1 MSRKHGRDIAAGES
15 EQQQEEEDT
24 DADAF
29 TLLGRTVIDSL
40 FLSFIP
46 SSESFRAPSPPLDR
60 PWPLPTKSISTHV
73 ASLAAAQGAEGVA
86 RPGGLHRL
94 RRAL

>member
-15 EQQQEEEDT
+15 QPQQQQEEEDP
-24 DADAF
+24 DAF
-29 TLLGRTVIDSL
+29 TLLGRTVIHSL

-46 SSESFRAPSPPLDR
+46 SSESLRAPSPPVDR
-60 PWPLPTKSISTHV
+60 SWPLPTKPISTHV

>member
-15 EQQQEEEDT
+15 EQQQQEEDT

-40 FLSFIP
+40 SFIP
-46 SSESFRAPSPPLDR
+46 SSESLRAPSPPVDR
-60 PWPLPTKSISTHV
+60 PWPLPTKPISTHV